1 MQLLSVFEDYNFLI
15 GMCAH
20 AQSIPIVFRQQNNK
34 EMTIMYK
41 TTNALYPMK
50 TATCIPYNLTQHT
63 ILNMSYLRT
72 KVCKK
77 C

>member
-1 MQLLSVFEDYNFLI
+1 MQLLSVFEDFNFRI

-34 EMTIMYK
+34 KMTIMYK
-41 TTNALYPMK
+41 TTNAYRMK